1 MNDESTGKR
10 KNTKKSKSRTTTS
23 SRLRRSHKISWK
35 YVWLFAILVLSFY
48 IAKYLPFVP
57 ELLAQIDWVLVKDY
71 LAVIITWPTA
81 TLILG
86 LVFMVK
92 FGDSI
97 RLFLG
102 KLNHLKARGFEV
114 GQQQAKIPS
123 TESDHKDNEAV
134 SQLENEADNG
144 SVTLTKEQVD
154 QLVGIFEDM
163 DFKFLNL
170 HLVQNTKLAL
180 RIINQG
186 ELRQDIFMQAY
197 QVPDHVSNAV
207 QERQAILDALGEAG
221 LISNDS
227 GMLKTTEKG
236 IRFLSF
242 IGMSPVA

>member
-10 KNTKKSKSRTTTS
+10 KNAKKPKSRTTTS

-35 YVWLFAILVLSFY
+35 YVWLFAILVLSLY
-48 IAKYLPFVP
+48 AAKYLPFVP

-81 TLILG
+81 ALILG

-114 GQQQAKIPS
+114 GQQAKIPS

-180 RIINQG
+180 RIINQA
-186 ELRQDIFMQAY
+186 EIQQDVFMQAY
-197 QVPDHVSNAV
+197 QVPDNVHDAI
-207 QERQAILDALGEAG
+207 QERRAILDALGEAN
-221 LISNDS
+221 LISNEG
-227 GMLKTTEKG
+227 GMLRSTERG
-236 IRFLSF
+236 VRFLSF
-242 IGMSPVA
+242 IGMSPVT